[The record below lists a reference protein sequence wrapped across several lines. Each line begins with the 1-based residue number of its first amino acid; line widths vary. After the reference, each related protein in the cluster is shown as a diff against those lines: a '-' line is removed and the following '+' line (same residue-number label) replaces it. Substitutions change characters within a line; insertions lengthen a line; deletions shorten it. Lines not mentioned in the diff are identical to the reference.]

1 MLVVSQL
8 LATLFASLSSD
19 CKWSGLIISGGVLLI
34 EIWDSFEQI
43 LMLESSCSKYCKLCR
58 LLFSLISTFE
68 VELYYL
74 VIFLVKLH
82 DAQLHFRVFL
92 DIDQGIRLL
101 VNAALA
107 IMSSLIA
114 PYHSIMSFGQ
124 QPWSALHSRSLSH
137 HFHICTFCPFC
148 CLFSIQV

>member
-1 MLVVSQL
+1 
-8 LATLFASLSSD
+8 
-19 CKWSGLIISGGVLLI
+19 
-34 EIWDSFEQI
+34 
-43 LMLESSCSKYCKLCR
+43 MLESSCSKYCKQCR
-58 LLFSLISTFE
+58 LLFSPISTFE

-114 PYHSIMSFGQ
+114 LYHSIRSFGQ
-124 QPWSALHSRSLSH
+124 QP
-137 HFHICTFCPFC
+137 
-148 CLFSIQV
+148 